1 LAKISSN
8 GYSYKNGI
16 SGHNTIARIISLNS
30 PNKFQSHFMAWM
42 KDFHKVTEGSV
53 IAIDDKTVYCSYNK
67 SNKRGAI
74 HMVSAFLLQIKS
86 SLVK

>member
-1 LAKISSN
+1 
-8 GYSYKNGI
+8 
-16 SGHNTIARIISLNS
+16 
-30 PNKFQSHFMAWM
+30 MAWM